1 MRAEIATPKKDLQG
15 RVEDGPVLS
24 RRAPRFFISRRLGCG
39 RLCRHFI
46 LHWQKKRSLDLM
58 VLDGLV
64 STQSKYWTVQYSN
77 TKWPFAAIADDFG
90 VSRERCPS
98 HGPQLSVGRE
108 LAFFRNRQSSRGMR
122 DEEPY
127 CTSG

>member
-1 MRAEIATPKKDLQG
+1 MRAEIATPEEDLQG

-24 RRAPRFFISRRLGCG
+24 RRTPRFFISRRFGCG
-39 RLCRHFI
+39 RLCRHLI

-77 TKWPFAAIADDFG
+77 TRWPVCGHCGRLRSFARAMASAWSSVVDREKTGICSQ
-90 VSRERCPS
+90 SRE
-98 HGPQLSVGRE
+98 LEVY
-108 LAFFRNRQSSRGMR
+108 A
-122 DEEPY
+122 
-127 CTSG
+127 